1 MKTETK
7 RKIPNT
13 LEILEKDN
21 ITAVELNEL
30 AKFCC
35 NISYMFVIKN
45 RSKITPCFLG
55 GEYNYKD
62 FAISAVTPLFLR
74 NQQNEYSIKTAFKSW
89 GTPIRTQTEATAFL
103 HKLIKSRVDQHLS
116 ESIRNSDPHHMK
128 LQRTIYHF
136 ARKQNFKIMKR
147 SGKTYFAKS
156 DIRGTSRK
164 FIDEEAFESIP
175 YYLLSNDETLLA
187 EITSYLEAETDFIPA
202 IPVNILI
209 RRLKYLRG
217 SEEYNFD
224 IEHGENREIKTE
236 SRTNYMDDTIH
247 VNDMIS
253 YAISKSTAKL
263 DKFYL
268 GKNKLNSREAGSLK
282 AAIADMAWDIQHGFT
297 CHGLHNYLDAYMES
311 LSREDYESKYQNILE
326 YLLKTIKTT
335 IAQSMVN

>member
-1 MKTETK
+1 MKTERK
-7 RKIPNT
+7 RKIINT
-13 LEILEKDN
+13 LEILEKEN
-21 ITAVELNEL
+21 ITPGELNEL

-45 RSKITPCFLG
+45 RNKITPCFLG

-74 NQQNEYSIKTAFKSW
+74 NQQNEYSIRTAFKNW
-89 GTPIRTQTEATAFL
+89 GSPISTQSEAIAFL
-103 HKLIKSRVDQHLS
+103 HKLIKSRVEQHLS
-116 ESIRNSDPHHMK
+116 ESIRNSDPYYIK

-136 ARKQNFKIMKR
+136 ARKQNFRIIKH
-147 SGKTYFAKS
+147 SGKTYFAKP
-156 DIRGTSRK
+156 DVTFACRK

-175 YYLLSNDETLLA
+175 YYLLSNDETILR
-187 EITSYLEAETDFIPA
+187 EIAAFLESETDFVPA

-209 RRLKYLRG
+209 RRLRYLRG
-217 SEEYNFD
+217 DEEYDCEVNPGD
-224 IEHGENREIKTE
+224 NSEAITE
-236 SRTNYMDDTIH
+236 SRINYMDDSIH

-253 YAISKSTAKL
+253 YAISKSAAKL

-268 GKNKLNSREAGSLK
+268 GKNKLNSHEAGSLK
-282 AAIADMAWDIQHGFT
+282 AAIADMAWDIKHGFS
-297 CHGLHNYLDAYMES
+297 CHGLHSYLDTHMES
-311 LSREDYESKYQNILE
+311 LSREDYEQKYQNILE

>member
-1 MKTETK
+1 MKTERK
-7 RKIPNT
+7 RKTLNT

-21 ITAVELNEL
+21 ITPGELNEL

-45 RSKITPCFLG
+45 RSRITPCFLD

-62 FAISAVTPLFLR
+62 FAVSAVTPLFLR
-74 NQQNEYSIKTAFKSW
+74 NQQNEYSIKTAFRNW
-89 GTPIRTQTEATAFL
+89 TTPIRTQTEAIAFL

-116 ESIRNSDPHHMK
+116 ESIRNSDPYYIK
-128 LQRTIYHF
+128 LQRTIYYF
-136 ARKQNFKIMKR
+136 ARKQNFKIIR
-147 SGKTYFAKS
+147 HSGKTYLAKS
-156 DIRGTSRK
+156 DVYGTSRN

-175 YYLLSNDETLLA
+175 YYLLSNDETLLT
-187 EITSYLEAETDFIPA
+187 EITSFLEAETDFIPA

-217 SEEYNFD
+217 SHEYNF
-224 IEHGENREIKTE
+224 EVNPGENSEF
-236 SRTNYMDDTIH
+236 RTDCRVNSMDEAIY

-253 YAISKSTAKL
+253 DAISKSTAKL

-268 GKNKLNSREAGSLK
+268 GKNKLNSSEAGSLK
-282 AAIADMAWDIQHGFT
+282 AAIADMAWDIKHGFT
-297 CHGLHNYLDAYMES
+297 CHGLHNYLHNYMES

-326 YLLKTIKTT
+326 YLLKTIKVT

>member
-1 MKTETK
+1 MKTERK

-21 ITAVELNEL
+21 ITPVELNEL

-45 RSKITPCFLG
+45 RSRITPCFLG

-74 NQQNEYSIKTAFKSW
+74 NQQNEYSIKTAFKNWS
-89 GTPIRTQTEATAFL
+89 TPIRTQTEAIAFL
-103 HKLIKSRVDQHLS
+103 NTLIKSRVDQHLY
-116 ESIRNSDPHHMK
+116 ESIRNSDPYYTK
-128 LQRTIYHF
+128 LQRSIYHF
-136 ARKQNFKIMKR
+136 ARKQNFKIIR
-147 SGKTYFAKS
+147 HSGKTYLSKS
-156 DIRGTSRK
+156 GFSGNSMK
-164 FIDEEAFESIP
+164 FIDEKSFEAIP
-175 YYLLSNDETLLA
+175 YYLFSNDETLLT
-187 EITSYLEAETDFIPA
+187 EIACYLEAETDFFPA

-217 SEEYNFD
+217 SEEYLYEVNP
-224 IEHGENREIKTE
+224 EESSEI
-236 SRTNYMDDTIH
+236 SCDSSINYMDDAIH

-253 YAISKSTAKL
+253 NAITKSTAKL

-268 GKNKLNSREAGSLK
+268 GKNKLNSHEAGSLK
-282 AAIADMAWDIQHGFT
+282 AAIADMAWDIKHGFN
-297 CHGLHNYLDAYMES
+297 CYGLHKYLDTYMKT

-326 YLLKTIKTT
+326 YMLKTIKTT
-335 IAQSMVN
+335 IAQSLVN